1 MSATTASS
9 STPITRVAALGGG
22 LIGQSWVALF
32 LAAGLE
38 VSVYDIDPGTDE
50 RVRRSVQQ
58 AWPVLVQL
66 GLATTAEPD
75 LSKLSTCTDAA
86 EAVQIGRAHF

>member
-32 LAAGLE
+32 LAAGEAGRGVVLFTPGEHAFGPCYERKATSYEFQGEKLE
-38 VSVYDIDPGTDE
+38 GYSFE
-50 RVRRSVQQ
+50 RV
-58 AWPVLVQL
+58 AGTP
-66 GLATTAEPD
+66 
-75 LSKLSTCTDAA
+75 DAA
-86 EAVQIGRAHF
+86 R

>member
-50 RVRRSVQQ
+50 RRILTPGFFAGVNAR
-58 AWPVLVQL
+58 L
-66 GLATTAEPD
+66 
-75 LSKLSTCTDAA
+75 
-86 EAVQIGRAHF
+86 